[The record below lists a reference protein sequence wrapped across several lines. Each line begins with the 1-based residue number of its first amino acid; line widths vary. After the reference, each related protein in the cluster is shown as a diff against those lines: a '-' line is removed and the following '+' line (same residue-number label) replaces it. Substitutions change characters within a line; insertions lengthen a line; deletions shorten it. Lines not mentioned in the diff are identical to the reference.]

1 MVLIYPAGI
10 SDPSSGIKT
19 ACVQP
24 GQCPAKL
31 WARLS
36 VLQDFIADI
45 ASILIE
51 RILPILIH
59 ILNPFVWLGL
69 IPVGLSSKGGKKEEN
84 QDWSLVHDMICN
96 SCNSGMLHGSTLL
109 DTGPNALCL

>member
-24 GQCPAKL
+24 GQCPAKF

-36 VLQDFIADI
+36 DLHYFIADI

-59 ILNPFVWLGL
+59 ILNPFVWLAL

-84 QDWSLVHDMICN
+84 QD
-96 SCNSGMLHGSTLL
+96 
-109 DTGPNALCL
+109 